1 MMSMPFKSTDLE
13 SHAQALSYLLMK
25 AVVNSSAQ
33 WKKAGSE
40 IKELADCLSAY
51 SKYLDNQT
59 EIMKYYHEQD
69 HLARIIDKD
78 ASIEH
83 RHKCTFCVK
92 LIYSIIDEVVRSTD
106 LNHPVFFMNMNMLKV
121 LLLQIDK

>member
-1 MMSMPFKSTDLE
+1 MMPMPFKSTDLE

-51 SKYLDNQT
+51 NIANILVTKKKLWNIITSKIN
-59 EIMKYYHEQD
+59 
-69 HLARIIDKD
+69 
-78 ASIEH
+78 
-83 RHKCTFCVK
+83 
-92 LIYSIIDEVVRSTD
+92 
-106 LNHPVFFMNMNMLKV
+106 
-121 LLLQIDK
+121 